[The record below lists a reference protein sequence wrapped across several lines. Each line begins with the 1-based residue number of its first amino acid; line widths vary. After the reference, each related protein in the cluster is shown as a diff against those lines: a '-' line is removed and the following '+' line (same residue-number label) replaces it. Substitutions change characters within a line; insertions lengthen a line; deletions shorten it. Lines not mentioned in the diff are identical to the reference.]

1 MSIAEQTRYLI
12 KMLQDDD
19 HRSSVMLN
27 TIIYG
32 PPGVG
37 KTTIGHI
44 LCDIWHNL
52 GYLNV
57 AKSSYLSLATKDLN
71 PLTAI
76 ATLYVVLMLGY
87 YIFQITAQA
96 VKLSKLDVNTKRL
109 IAIFVIIFI
118 VVLTLYL
125 VRSMSKEKANNKAI
139 SSNNANTSRM
149 RVVSRP
155 DFVSGYVGNTDKKTL
170 ELLEES
176 RGGVLFIDEA
186 YSLYNDE
193 RDAYGKEALDTLNR
207 YLSEHPND
215 IVVIM
220 AGYEDKLSRLFEAQ
234 PGLKRRFMWTFRC
247 EGYTAEELYRILMLH
262 LNKTNWKV
270 EDPIGLQRLIE
281 DNYRLFR
288 SYGGDMDKLAFFA
301 QLDAKDYTL
310 TLDNFRRGIDKL
322 KQNQAN

>member
-1 MSIAEQTRYLI
+1 
-12 KMLQDDD
+12 MLQDVE

-27 TIIYG
+27 TLIYG

-44 LCDIWHNL
+44 LCDIWYNL
-52 GYLNV
+52 GYLNEP
-57 AKSSYLSLATKDLN
+57 KSSYLSLATKDLN
-71 PLTAI
+71 PLTAV
-76 ATLYVVLMLGY
+76 ATVYLVLMLGY
-87 YIFQITAQA
+87 YIFQIATQA
-96 VKLSKLDVNTKRL
+96 VKLSELNVNTKRL
-109 IAIFVIIFI
+109 IAVAVIAFI
-118 VVLTLYL
+118 VLLSIYL
-125 VRSMSKEKANNKAI
+125 VRTMSKDKAENNKTT
-139 SSNNANTSRM
+139 SNNTNKSRM

-176 RGGVLFIDEA
+176 RGSVLFIDEA

-220 AGYEDKLSRLFEAQ
+220 AGYEEKLSRLFEAQ

-262 LNKTNWKV
+262 LKKTNWTV

-310 TLDNFRRGIDKL
+310 TLDNFRRGIEKL
-322 KQNQAN
+322 KQNQAD